1 MFFKDGKMSISC
13 IMEWFQAL
21 PSSLIV
27 ILIAMTPIAELRAA
41 IPIAIGV
48 YGIDPATA
56 YFLSVVGNMLPI
68 MPLLLFLDSVST
80 RLRRARTFDHFFDWL
95 FSRTHRRY
103 NNSVQKYGALGLAL
117 FVAIPLP
124 VTGAWT
130 GCAAAL
136 VFGIR
141 ARYAFPAILSGVL
154 VAGIIVTMASI
165 GAITWL

>member
-1 MFFKDGKMSISC
+1 MCISY
-13 IMEWFQAL
+13 IVEWFQAL
-21 PSSLIV
+21 PSSVIV
-27 ILIAMTPIAELRAA
+27 VLIAMAPIAELRAA

-68 MPLLLFLDSVST
+68 IPLLLFLDSVSAK
-80 RLRRARTFDHFFDWL
+80 LRRARTFDHFFDWL
-95 FSRTHRRY
+95 FARTHRRY
-103 NNSVQKYGALGLAL
+103 NNSVQKYGALALAL

-136 VFGIR
+136 VFGIK

-154 VAGIIVTMASI
+154 IAGIIVTMTSI
-165 GAITWL
+165 GVITWL